1 MIEFDKLDEFF
12 KRKII
17 LEGKYSGTY
26 YDLHLHTKAS
36 DGFLDV
42 KFLKSFL
49 KEKNHLISI
58 TDHNEIRKS
67 IKSFEV
73 ESINLIPGIEIGCQ
87 DGMEIL
93 AYFEDPK
100 ELEEFYKVYL
110 EPYKNRYRMA
120 KSYKS
125 WEYYIEVLKKFKT
138 HTSLPH
144 LNGYAQKNFIRNKE
158 YLEKIIKS
166 VDSIET
172 YNHSLDKGRNLKA
185 REIRK
190 KYDLKATFGSDA
202 HTRFDIKS
210 YERIEN
216 NEVFEELKII
226 EKAKQL
232 YSIVGL
238 GGKHLKY
245 IFKK

>member
-144 LNGYAQKNFIRNKE
+144 LNGYAQKNFIRNKK
-158 YLEKIIKS
+158 YLEEIIKS

-172 YNHSLDKGRNLKA
+172 YNHTLDKARN
-185 REIRK
+185 
-190 KYDLKATFGSDA
+190 LKATFGSDA

>member
-1 MIEFDKLDEFF
+1 MIEFDQLDKFF
-12 KRKII
+12 KKKII
-17 LEGKYSGTY
+17 MEGEYKGTY

-36 DGFLDV
+36 DGFLDI
-42 KFLKSFL
+42 KYLKRFL

-67 IKSFEV
+67 IKSFEI
-73 ESINLIPGIEIGCQ
+73 ESINSVLGIEIGCE

-93 AYFEDPK
+93 AYFENPK
-100 ELEEFYKVYL
+100 ELEEFYKIYL
-110 EPYKNRYRMA
+110 EPYKNKYRMA

-125 WEYYIEVLKKFKT
+125 WRYYIEILKRYKT

-144 LNGYAQKNFIRNKE
+144 LNGYAQKNYIKNKK
-158 YLEKIIKS
+158 YLEEIIKS

-172 YNHSLDKGRNLKA
+172 YNHTLDKARNLKA
-185 REIRK
+185 KDLRE
-190 KYDLKATFGSDA
+190 KYNLKATFGSDA

-210 YERIEN
+210 YSKLEN
-216 NEVFEELKII
+216 NEIIEELKIF
-226 EKAKQL
+226 EKANKI
-232 YSIVGL
+232 YSIIGL
-238 GGKHLKY
+238 GSKHLQY